1 MQATLALN
9 GLILCKHIRAKVTGN
24 WKLHVEVMSE
34 QLPHSAASGHYLY
47 VESPYIH
54 FQSMIE
60 LETSHPHMYKNFLQ
74 TQYM

>member
-34 QLPHSAASGHYLY
+34 
-47 VESPYIH
+47 
-54 FQSMIE
+54 
-60 LETSHPHMYKNFLQ
+60 
-74 TQYM
+74 